1 MKVSFNELKSMSKG
15 AARGAGF
22 DWGYAEEISFAV
34 VWLAKNGYNSAT
46 TLLTFLD
53 NKTIYPP
60 INTNEI
66 IWTNDKGDL
75 DPIKTGVA
83 LLDLNISKPIVLE
96 SLFLPLLIV
105 PFVSQLENAMLLKGN
120 NFKLVIKNGFI
131 DNKAK
136 CLPSKSDILKISSIQ
151 ETQVFNKIEKYPLVK
166 RCKVDDDVWSRLEEL
181 TYRTYAPVTDE
192 SRILGAGSGLSDN
205 D

>member
-22 DWGYAEEISFAV
+22 DWGYAEDISFAV

-60 INTNEI
+60 TNTNGN
-66 IWTNDKGDL
+66 IWSNDKGDL

-83 LLDLNISKPIVLE
+83 LLDLNISKTIVLQGI
-96 SLFLPLLIV
+96 FLPLLLA
-105 PFVSQLENAMLLKGN
+105 PFISQLENTMALEGN
-120 NFKLVIKNGFI
+120 NFKLVTKNGLS
-131 DNKAK
+131 DNKVEY
-136 CLPSKSDILKISSIQ
+136 LPLRANVLKISSTQ
-151 ETQVFNKIEKYPLVK
+151 ETQGFNKIEENPLAK
-166 RCKVDDDVWSRLEEL
+166 RCKVDNDVWNRLEEF

-192 SRILGAGSGLSDN
+192 SRMLGAGSGLSDN

>member
-34 VWLAKNGYNSAT
+34 VWLSKNGYNSAT

-60 INTNEI
+60 TNTNEN
-66 IWTNDKGDL
+66 IWTNVKGDL

-83 LLDLNISKPIVLE
+83 LLDLNISKPIVLK
-96 SLFLPLLIV
+96 SLFLPLSLIH
-105 PFVSQLENAMLLKGN
+105 
-120 NFKLVIKNGFI
+120 I
-131 DNKAK
+131 
-136 CLPSKSDILKISSIQ
+136 
-151 ETQVFNKIEKYPLVK
+151 
-166 RCKVDDDVWSRLEEL
+166 
-181 TYRTYAPVTDE
+181 
-192 SRILGAGSGLSDN
+192 
-205 D
+205 

>member
-96 SLFLPLLIV
+96 SIFLPLLIV

>member
-1 MKVSFNELKSMSKG
+1 MNVSFNELKSMSKG

-60 INTNEI
+60 TNINEN

-83 LLDLNISKPIVLE
+83 LLDLNISKTIVLKGI
-96 SLFLPLLIV
+96 FLPLLIV
-105 PFVSQLENAMLLKGN
+105 PFVSQLKNVMLLEGN
-120 NFKLVIKNGFI
+120 NLKLVAENDFFDSKV
-131 DNKAK
+131 KY
-136 CLPSKSDILKISSIQ
+136 LPARADVLKISSTQ
-151 ETQVFNKIEKYPLVK
+151 GTQVFNQIGEYPLTK
-166 RCKVDDDVWSRLEEL
+166 RCEVDNDVWNRLKEF

-192 SRILGAGSGLSDN
+192 SRMLGAGSGLSDN

>member
-1 MKVSFNELKSMSKG
+1 MSKG

-22 DWGYAEEISFAV
+22 DWGYAEDISFAV

-60 INTNEI
+60 TNINEN

-83 LLDLNISKPIVLE
+83 LLDLNISKTIVLKGV
-96 SLFLPLLIV
+96 FLPILIV
-105 PFVSQLENAMLLKGN
+105 PFVSQLKNAMLLAGD
-120 NFKLVIKNGFI
+120 NFRVVTENGLF
-131 DNKAK
+131 DSQVKY
-136 CLPSKSDILKISSIQ
+136 LPSRSDVLKIWLKYL
-151 ETQVFNKIEKYPLVK
+151 TQKLTK
-166 RCKVDDDVWSRLEEL
+166 RK
-181 TYRTYAPVTDE
+181 T
-192 SRILGAGSGLSDN
+192 GL
-205 D
+205 

>member
-22 DWGYAEEISFAV
+22 DWGYAEDISFAV

-60 INTNEI
+60 TNINEN

-83 LLDLNISKPIVLE
+83 LLDLNISKTIVLKGI
-96 SLFLPLLIV
+96 FLPLLIV
-105 PFVSQLENAMLLKGN
+105 PFVSQLKNVMLLEGN
-120 NFKLVIKNGFI
+120 NLKLVAENGFF
-131 DNKAK
+131 DSKVK
-136 CLPSKSDILKISSIQ
+136 YLPARADVLKISSTQ
-151 ETQVFNKIEKYPLVK
+151 GTQVFNKIGEYPLTK
-166 RCKVDDDVWSRLEEL
+166 RCEVDNDVWNRLEEF

-192 SRILGAGSGLSDN
+192 SRMLGAGSGLSDN

>member
-105 PFVSQLENAMLLKGN
+105 PFVSQLENAMLLEGN

-151 ETQVFNKIEKYPLVK
+151 ETQVFNKIEKYPLAK

>member
-34 VWLAKNGYNSAT
+34 VWLSKNGYNSAT

-60 INTNEI
+60 TNTNEN
-66 IWTNDKGDL
+66 IWTNVKGDL

-83 LLDLNISKPIVLE
+83 LLDLNISKPIVLK

-105 PFVSQLENAMLLKGN
+105 PFVSQLENAMLLEGN
-120 NFKLVIKNGFI
+120 NFKLVIENGFV
-131 DNKAK
+131 DNKVK
-136 CLPSKSDILKISSIQ
+136 CLPSKSDILKISSIK
-151 ETQVFNKIEKYPLVK
+151 ETQVFNKKGKYPLAK
-166 RCKVDDDVWSRLEEL
+166 RCKVDDNVWSRLEEL

>member
-105 PFVSQLENAMLLKGN
+105 PFVSQLENAMLLEGN

-131 DNKAK
+131 DNKGK

-151 ETQVFNKIEKYPLVK
+151 ETQVFNKIEKYPLAK